1 MLKTLI
7 TAALTAGLLI
17 APGVAFAGASA
28 EPAAVTM
35 AGAQA
40 KIDVVVIHATK
51 GGAVDPAL
59 ASLAK
64 TLQRA
69 FKGYAGFKKLDESRA
84 SLGEGDAHKLR
95 LVNGRELSFKFV
107 GVDRAGFLQV
117 HIEVDGLRSTVRVKD
132 GGTFFQAGRGY
143 QDGMI
148 VLAFKARLAR

>member
-17 APGVAFAGASA
+17 APGAAFAGSGP
-28 EPAAVTM
+28 EPAAVKM
-35 AGAQA
+35 ASASA
-40 KIDVVVIHATK
+40 SIDVVVIHATK
-51 GGAVDPAL
+51 GGEVDGSL
-59 ASLAK
+59 AGLAK

-69 FKGYAGFKKLDESRA
+69 FKGYSGFKKLDESKA
-84 SLGEGDAHKLR
+84 SLAEGNSHQLR
-95 LVNGRELSFKFV
+95 LANGCELAYTFV
-107 GVDRAGFLQV
+107 GVDRDGFLQV

-148 VLAFKARLAR
+148 VLAFKAKLAR